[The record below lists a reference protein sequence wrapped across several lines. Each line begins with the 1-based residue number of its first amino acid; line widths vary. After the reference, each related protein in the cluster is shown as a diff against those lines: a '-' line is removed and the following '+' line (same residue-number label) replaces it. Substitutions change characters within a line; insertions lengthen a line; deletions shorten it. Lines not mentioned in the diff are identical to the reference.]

1 MYYQKGV
8 YAVSMEI
15 GQSKL
20 HRGVANVGVKPTF
33 HDPTRAELVIEVN
46 IFDFNENIY
55 GERVTVY
62 WHHFLRPEVKFD
74 GIDPLVKQMNED
86 KAQAK
91 HLLSIDFDDDISYN
105 I

>member
-1 MYYQKGV
+1 
-8 YAVSMEI
+8 MEI
-15 GQSKL
+15 GPESKL

-33 HDPTRAELVIEVN
+33 HDPARAELVIEVN

-86 KAQAK
+86 KAKAK

>member
-1 MYYQKGV
+1 M
-8 YAVSMEI
+8 
-15 GQSKL
+15 
-20 HRGVANVGVKPTF
+20 N
-33 HDPTRAELVIEVN
+33 D
-46 IFDFNENIY
+46 
-55 GERVTVY
+55 VTVY

>member
-1 MYYQKGV
+1 
-8 YAVSMEI
+8 MEI
-15 GQSKL
+15 GPESKL

-55 GERVTVY
+55 VTCDCVLASL
-62 WHHFLRPEVKFD
+62 LRPEVKFD